1 MASNEVQG
9 QIVKFDPNVRLAVLQ
24 PHLHNP
30 LAGIRRAEPEPL
42 TESPIVDPVEVVA
55 VVFITLA
62 GLAIGSFLNVVIWRV
77 PRGESIVSPPSHC
90 PQCDAEIRG
99 RDNIPVLSWLILRGR
114 CRDCGAHISARYPGV
129 ELLTGALFLLVTL
142 TFGLTWEL
150 PAYLYLTAVG
160 VALAFIDLDTKRLP
174 NVLTLPSYPI
184 VAGLL
189 LIPAA
194 VYGQWGDFGRALLG
208 GLGLFVFY
216 LLLALVYPAGMGM
229 GDVKLSGVLGMA
241 LAWLGWGEWLVGSFL
256 AFLLGCVRRP
266 GHDAVPRRRAEVR
279 HPVRPLHAG
288 RGASGHPPG
297 AGDRRLVRGSA
308 RRLTALPGAAGEVSP
323 ANCGTSVGV
332 TRSSDPRQWPIPS
345 SAPH

>member
-1 MASNEVQG
+1 M
-9 QIVKFDPNVRLAVLQ
+9 
-24 PHLHNP
+24 
-30 LAGIRRAEPEPL
+30 
-42 TESPIVDPVEVVA
+42 DPVEVVA

-99 RDNIPVLSWLILRGR
+99 RDNIPVLSWVILRGK

-129 ELLTGALFLLVTL
+129 ELLTGALFLVMTL
-142 TFGLTWEL
+142 RFGLTWEL

-174 NVLTLPSYPI
+174 NALTLPSYPI

-189 LIPAA
+189 LLPAV
-194 VYGQWGDFGRALLG
+194 VYSQWGDFGRALLG

-229 GDVKLSGVLGMA
+229 GDVKLSGTLGMA
-241 LAWLGWGEWLVGSFL
+241 LAWLGWGEWLVGSFM
-256 AFLLGCVRRP
+256 AFLLGAFVGLGMMLFRGRRP
-266 GHDAVPRRRAEVR
+266 EVGD
-279 HPVRPLHAG
+279 PIRPLHA
-288 RGASGHPPG
+288 
-297 AGDRRLVRGSA
+297 RR
-308 RRLTALPGAAGEVSP
+308 GAAGHPAWGRRSP
-323 ANCGTSVGV
+323 TGTSASSASEGPRAPPRVVTQAGSGTSSGV
-332 TRSSDPRQWPIPS
+332 TRSSDPLRRPIPS
-345 SAPH
+345 SAPY